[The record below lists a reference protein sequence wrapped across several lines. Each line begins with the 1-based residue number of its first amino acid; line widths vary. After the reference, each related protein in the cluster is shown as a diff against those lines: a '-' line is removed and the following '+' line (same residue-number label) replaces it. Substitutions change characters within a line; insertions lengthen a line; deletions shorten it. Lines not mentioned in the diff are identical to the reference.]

1 MKPLSWLL
9 WLCLAPLLLAGPALA
24 QAKPEAVIA
33 GIINALG
40 HAMAADK
47 ESLAGDRA
55 LGTAQAIITR
65 DVAPHMDFAR
75 ITEVA
80 VGKPWAAATPQQR
93 AALEREFSR
102 LLVRVLARLLVGSLD
117 NVLEAQP
124 TNLAPGATRALVRM
138 TVTRQKAAGNQAGEP
153 MQATLHRVGDTWKV
167 LELRADGVD
176 VVRLYSANFAVVI
189 ERNGG
194 IDGLIRA
201 LTERN
206 SLNEGGAAAKPAAN

>member
-1 MKPLSWLL
+1 MKRLSWLL
-9 WLCLAPLLLAGPALA
+9 WLCLMPLVLAAPAFA

-40 HAMAADK
+40 HAMAAEK
-47 ESLAGDRA
+47 EALASDLA
-55 LGTAQAIITR
+55 MATAQAIIDR
-65 DVAPHMDFAR
+65 AVAPHMDFAR
-75 ITEVA
+75 ITEEA
-80 VGKPWAAATPQQR
+80 VGKPWSQATPPQR

-102 LLVRVLARLLVGSLD
+102 LLVRVLARLLVGNLD

-124 TNLAPGATRALVRM
+124 TNLAPDATRALVRM
-138 TVTRQKAAGNQAGEP
+138 TVTRQKATGNQAGEP

-201 LTERN
+201 LAERN
-206 SLNEGGAAAKPAAN
+206 SLNAGGPAKPAAN